1 MFKMDFVKESWQR
14 KYQAV
19 QNDEVPWTPLAK
31 PIEESRIVL
40 VTTGGVHLK
49 SDTPFDMS
57 DSNGDPSFR
66 MIPSQAKPEELM
78 ITHDYYDHRDA
89 DQDLNLVFPWQ
100 ILHGLVEE
108 GILGSL
114 SDQFISFM
122 GHIDGPLIDTLVRE
136 TAISASER
144 IQLMQAD
151 IACLFLREV
160 SATRRSVWSSEKSKA
175 EGFPPL
181 VFVSVGKSALRSNL
195 REPIICDIPMV
206 MRWAN
211 RSAKPSRSESC
222 WKGLN
227 FLNRLRNQD
236 PLSTVL
242 FVGKGTGSRK

>member
-1 MFKMDFVKESWQR
+1 MFKVDFVKESWQR

-122 GHIDGPLIDTLVRE
+122 GHIDGPLIDTL
-136 TAISASER
+136 R
-144 IQLMQAD
+144 ILPSS
-151 IACLFLREV
+151 FLPEA
-160 SATRRSVWSSEKSKA
+160 SATRRSVWSSVKSKA
-175 EGFPPL
+175 GGFPPS
-181 VFVSVGKSALRSNL
+181 VFASA
-195 REPIICDIPMV
+195 
-206 MRWAN
+206 
-211 RSAKPSRSESC
+211 
-222 WKGLN
+222 
-227 FLNRLRNQD
+227 
-236 PLSTVL
+236 
-242 FVGKGTGSRK
+242 

>member
-136 TAISASER
+136 TAINASER
-144 IQLMQAD
+144 IQQMQAD
-151 IACLFLREV
+151 IAL
-160 SATRRSVWSSEKSKA
+160 
-175 EGFPPL
+175 L
-181 VFVSVGKSALRSNL
+181 V
-195 REPIICDIPMV
+195 
-206 MRWAN
+206 
-211 RSAKPSRSESC
+211 PS
-222 WKGLN
+222 
-227 FLNRLRNQD
+227 
-236 PLSTVL
+236 
-242 FVGKGTGSRK
+242 